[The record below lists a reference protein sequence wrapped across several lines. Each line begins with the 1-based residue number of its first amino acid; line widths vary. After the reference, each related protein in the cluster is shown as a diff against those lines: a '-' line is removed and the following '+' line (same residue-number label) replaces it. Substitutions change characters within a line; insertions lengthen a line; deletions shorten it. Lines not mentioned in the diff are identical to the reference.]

1 MAEPEL
7 VIRRAT
13 LADLEALTAARI
25 ALFTELGELPEGFAT
40 NTFATACSIQLGS
53 MMSSA
58 GASAWL
64 AFSPDGAACASAILL
79 DYPRLPSPR
88 NPRTREGYSMNVYVA
103 PAWRRRG
110 IASALIAG
118 ALTEAKQRGLAR
130 VRLHTTLA
138 GREVYR
144 AHGFQPR
151 NDEMEWVL

>member
-13 LADLEALTAARI
+13 LTDLEALTAARI

-88 NPRTREGYSMNVYVA
+88 NPRTREGYSMNVY
-103 PAWRRRG
+103 
-110 IASALIAG
+110 
-118 ALTEAKQRGLAR
+118 
-130 VRLHTTLA
+130 
-138 GREVYR
+138 R